1 MGKKIQCIGRYT
13 MDAVTLGKGNFA
25 HVELATHS
33 ITEVKVTTVT
43 CYRPAG
49 GQTICPRGW
58 IFQKRGSTS
67 VRESK
72 NRGGSTSVRGRVR
85 SAHISGGWR

>member
-33 ITEVKVTTVT
+33 ITEVKVT
-43 CYRPAG
+43 YL
-49 GQTICPRGW
+49 TIHKSRD
-58 IFQKRGSTS
+58 S
-67 VRESK
+67 
-72 NRGGSTSVRGRVR
+72 
-85 SAHISGGWR
+85 

>member
-33 ITEVKVTTVT
+33 ITEVKVT
-43 CYRPAG
+43 RNAHRRIDM
-49 GQTICPRGW
+49 QTHASQPPER
-58 IFQKRGSTS
+58 KS
-67 VRESK
+67 
-72 NRGGSTSVRGRVR
+72 
-85 SAHISGGWR
+85 